1 MLGKKEKE
9 RLFLD
14 KYLDQLEEKFEIES
28 TESPDFIL
36 TRNNY
41 KIGCEIT
48 DFYSDYSDTGSI
60 LKRSEVYVNR
70 LHKIVRKRIKERYPE
85 GYSINIHYSHL
96 VINQLKF
103 IEEAKSLE
111 EEIKNHINERQIIN
125 PTPNIRRVIILK
137 TNHSTIINKSV
148 TSNYEDTKEE
158 YINYIVKSKSQLASK
173 WFSKFES
180 NWLIICAGAS
190 GANDLDLRDI
200 SSSDK
205 FEFYNWNR
213 IILVDIF
220 TSKILEIKEN
230 SKINYIAF

>member
-1 MLGKKEKE
+1 M
-9 RLFLD
+9 
-14 KYLDQLEEKFEIES
+14 
-28 TESPDFIL
+28 
-36 TRNNY
+36 
-41 KIGCEIT
+41 
-48 DFYSDYSDTGSI
+48 
-60 LKRSEVYVNR
+60 
-70 LHKIVRKRIKERYPE
+70 
-85 GYSINIHYSHL
+85 
-96 VINQLKF
+96 KF